1 MLDDAYERVTR
12 HLEIPPYPSVEGVS
26 VLLKTLEKTQPKAQT
41 VNPEDFIDPRL
52 LREIANSGFI
62 DRL

>member
-1 MLDDAYERVTR
+1 
-12 HLEIPPYPSVEGVS
+12 
-26 VLLKTLEKTQPKAQT
+26 